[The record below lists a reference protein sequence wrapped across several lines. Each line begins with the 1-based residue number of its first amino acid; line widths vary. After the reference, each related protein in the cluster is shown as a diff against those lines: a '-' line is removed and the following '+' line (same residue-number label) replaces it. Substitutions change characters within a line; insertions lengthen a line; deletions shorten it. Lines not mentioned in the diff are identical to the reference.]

1 MPFDPNK
8 PFEAAET
15 PSEKSSGFDATAPF
29 ETVEAP
35 KPTKPSKIVG
45 VGPGGEAMPADLEA
59 LKSQIDVSSGLISGV
74 AQVPVGIG
82 QALSDLGASTPR
94 GKAEAAYKARK
105 GEQSPD
111 VWTEWAKTLK
121 DFGDPTAQ
129 KVGRG
134 IGETGEFMLG
144 GEFLTGSK
152 LAGEVGTML
161 APYAERYVSP
171 LVPEYARK
179 AYQFVKGAAPE
190 AEAAVGTT
198 AAELTVA
205 EKELDAFKRSLEMLK
220 EGATRTAQQL
230 PGGIATGAAT
240 GGIIGGEMGAVDPRT
255 EDTVEK
261 RQAARWEEIKHG
273 VKTGAL
279 FGGALGTAASSLQL
293 LGEFGALGWE
303 QMTLSQRNKA
313 IEKIEKYITENKD
326 KIVLQA
332 EEFSTIAKA
341 EKEAAQKAKE
351 AGLTPQQ
358 ARDFIQAEVEKVKL
372 VEGEAQKI
380 VDGFKQQSTESKV
393 GFGEY
398 VKQKLTE
405 FKAVLEK
412 NREDAAGFTAALES
426 APEGKVVDVQPVVD
440 YIDKLIAEER
450 FLPKSP
456 TLTMLKN
463 IRSNFVQEGEEVA
476 GTTAREAA
484 EEMFQ
489 QVTSG
494 GGKPLPE
501 GGSGITVQAANEAR
515 KEWNQMLSQRE
526 MSALGVN
533 AVSES
538 QIFHL
543 QKILDMLNK
552 QAGAAHP
559 PYMDAVNVFRAE
571 SRNLDP
577 FRTGGFKGLGSEEM
591 LTGENAKMG
600 AEILSSVLKQARAG
614 DKELTA
620 MIKGDPEFTDMAKKY
635 FLGELLS
642 SGDIKKNTFQQ
653 FYNKNA
659 EVLDEAGLLGYFK
672 SLEGQYMKGQLGVE
686 AAKNALEAK
695 KVESRQLRTQNMEG
709 TKAEAAAANV
719 EKTTAN
725 IVDKLAPITDPVQQ
739 AKQIQTA
746 ANEMF
751 AKNLISREQRQQ
763 FINDMTKAL
772 EELDQEK
779 KLKKMYEV
787 VRYFVGGAV
796 GAAAMSGYAATP
808 TGVGRYLSGY
818 SPGGHRKE

>member
-45 VGPGGEAMPADLEA
+45 VGPGGEAMPVDLEV

-74 AQVPVGIG
+74 TQVPVGIG

-129 KVGRG
+129 QVGRG
-134 IGETGEFMLG
+134 IGETGAFMLG
-144 GEFLTGSK
+144 GEALTGSK
-152 LAGEVGTML
+152 LAGEVGTKL
-161 APYAERYVSP
+161 APYVERYVSP
-171 LVPEYARK
+171 LVPDYARK
-179 AYQFVKGAAPE
+179 AYQFFKGAAPE
-190 AEAAVGTT
+190 AEATVGATATELT
-198 AAELTVA
+198 AAE
-205 EKELDAFKRSLEMLK
+205 KQLDGVQRSLEMLK
-220 EGATRTAQQL
+220 QGATRTVQQL
-230 PGGIATGAAT
+230 PGGAITGAAT
-240 GGIIGGEMGAVDPRT
+240 GGIIGAEAGAIDPRT

-273 VKTGAL
+273 VKTGTL
-279 FGGALGTAASSLQL
+279 FGGAIGAGASSLQL

-313 IEKIEKYITENKD
+313 IEKIEKYIAENKD
-326 KIVLQA
+326 KIISQT

-341 EKEAAQKAKE
+341 EKEAARQAKE

-358 ARDFIQAEVEKVKL
+358 FRDSKQKEIEKVKL
-372 VEGEAQKI
+372 ASEEAQKI
-380 VDGFKQQSTESKV
+380 IDGFKHQATESKV

-398 VKQKLTE
+398 VKQKLTD
-405 FKAVLEK
+405 FKSVLEK

-426 APEGKVVDVQPVVD
+426 APEGKVVDVQPIVD
-440 YIDKLIAEER
+440 YIDKLIAQES

-476 GTTAREAA
+476 GVTSREAA

-489 QVTSG
+489 QLTKG
-494 GGKPLPE
+494 GGKPIPE
-501 GGSGITVQAANEAR
+501 SGITVEAANEAR

-533 AVSES
+533 AVSQS

-600 AEILSSVLKQARAG
+600 AEILSAVLKQARAG
-614 DKELTA
+614 DKELAA

-642 SGDIKKNTFQQ
+642 SGGIKKNTFQQ

-659 EVLDEAGLLGYFK
+659 EVLDEAGLMGYFK
-672 SLEGQYMKGQLGVE
+672 SLEGQYMKGQLDVQ
-686 AAKNALEAK
+686 AAKNALDAK
-695 KVESRQLRTQNMEG
+695 TIESQKLRTQNMEG
-709 TKAEAAAANV
+709 TKAEAAA
-719 EKTTAN
+719 EKIEKATATL
-725 IVDKLAPITDPVQQ
+725 VDKLAPITDPAEQ
-739 AKQIQTA
+739 ATQIRTA
-746 ANEMF
+746 ANELF
-751 AKNLISREQRQQ
+751 AKNLITREQRQQ
-763 FINDMTKAL
+763 FVNDMTKAA

-779 KLKKMYEV
+779 KLKKMHQV
-787 VRYFVGGAV
+787 VRNWVIGVV
-796 GAAAMSGYAATP
+796 GALAMTGYAATP
-808 TGVGRYLSGY
+808 TGVGRFLGGY
-818 SPGGHRKE
+818 SPGGHRRE